1 MLTDQDAMATLAA
14 VANADEKSRSS
25 YWEHE
30 VGNFSVDVDGTIN
43 GQTTLGNASR
53 RISPLRNAVHRILQR
68 PLWRFASAFPDLA
81 DCERLG
87 WLIANRQNR
96 QFTYDML
103 RHCFTLALLRNYL
116 NLDSEKECNLV
127 IGDGYGVMATL
138 LLLHTPHRKT
148 IITNLTKPLLLDMAY
163 IRRAVPDVRLALV
176 SGRDE
181 MAAALADNEVRL
193 IAVRADDVDCIRQAT
208 IGLAVNV
215 VSMQE
220 MDAPVINN
228 YFHILRNNKAPETAF
243 YCCNKLYKTTNFE
256 DYPWHNS
263 DRVLH
268 DSPCGWSQWSYG
280 PRPPFWIRRQSGKKL
295 IWHRLAI
302 LQKES
307 T

>member
-1 MLTDQDAMATLAA
+1 MLKNQDTLDSLAA
-14 VANADEKSRSS
+14 AADEAEKSRSS
-25 YWEHE
+25 YWEKE
-30 VGNFSVDVDGTIN
+30 VRNFTVTQDGVMS
-43 GQTTLGNASR
+43 GSTTLGNASEKVSLLR
-53 RISPLRNAVHRILQR
+53 NLAHSLLQFPLR
-68 PLWRFASAFPDLA
+68 RFAAEFPSLKDS
-81 DCERLG
+81 ERLG
-87 WLIANRQNR
+87 RLIARRQNR

-103 RHCFTLALLRNYL
+103 RQCFTLALVRHYL
-116 NLDSEKECNLV
+116 SLESNEDCNLV
-127 IGDGYGVMATL
+127 IGDGYGVMAAL
-138 LLLHTPHRKT
+138 LLLHAPHRRT
-148 IITNLTKPLLLDMAY
+148 IIVNLTKSLLLDLIY
-163 IRRAVPDVRLALV
+163 ISKAVPGVRFTLA
-176 SGRDE
+176 SSQEE
-181 MAAALADNEVRL
+181 MEAALADNTIQL
-193 IAVRADDVDCIRQAT
+193 IAVRADDADCIGQAA

-228 YFHILRNNKAPETAF
+228 YFRILRNNKAPETAF
-243 YCCNKLYKTTNFE
+243 YCCNRLYKITNFE